1 MGVPKYQTKQLVKLV
16 AFKYGHLGMAF
27 LLAASLLGFSTV
39 YKRKIVKAQQGTDDR
54 SSQTTTKETL

>member
-16 AFKYGHLGMAF
+16 AFNYGHLGMAF
-27 LLAASLLGFSTV
+27 LLAASLLGLSTV